1 MEIELIFSKKKFFT
15 ITPIDFELLEPILAN
30 LNFSSINNLSI
41 GIFDNEGI
49 IENDEYYDMSNI
61 TKISSFEDFTL
72 LPLFEFLHK
81 RESQQI
87 IIYKLEIQYND
98 FTVLYDDDALL
109 IVEVNVEYSLE
120 SFNLLYKK
128 FVSILE

>member
-30 LNFSSINNLSI
+30 LNFSRINNLSI

-49 IENDEYYDMSNI
+49 VENDEYYDMSNI
-61 TKISSFEDFTL
+61 NKISSFEDFTL
-72 LPLFEFLHK
+72 FPLFDFLHK
-81 RESQQI
+81 HKSQQI

-98 FTVLYDDDALL
+98 YTVLYDDDALL
-109 IVEVNVEYSLE
+109 IVEVNADYSLIN
-120 SFNLLYKK
+120 FNLLYKK

>member
-15 ITPIDFELLEPILAN
+15 ITPMDFELLEPILTK
-30 LNFSSINNLSI
+30 LKFSRINNLSI